1 MYYMLPQD
9 SIFFQKYAEVV
20 FFFIA
25 GMISMKSA
33 KRVYYV

>member
-1 MYYMLPQD
+1 MYYMSPLD
-9 SIFFQKYAEVV
+9 SIFFQKYVEVV

-25 GMISMKSA
+25 GIISMKSV

>member
-1 MYYMLPQD
+1 MYYMSPLD
-9 SIFFQKYAEVV
+9 SIFFQKYVEVV

-33 KRVYYV
+33 KREYNV

>member
-1 MYYMLPQD
+1 MYYMSPLDP
-9 SIFFQKYAEVV
+9 IFFQKYVEVV